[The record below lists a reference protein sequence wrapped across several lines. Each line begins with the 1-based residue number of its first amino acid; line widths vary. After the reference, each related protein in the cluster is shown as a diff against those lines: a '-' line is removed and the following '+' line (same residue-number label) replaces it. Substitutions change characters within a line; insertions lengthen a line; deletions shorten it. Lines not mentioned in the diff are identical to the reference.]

1 MTFQVELTPIAEAQI
16 DRTYQ
21 WYRERNPDFAD
32 LWFRS
37 LMNTIA
43 TLQEKPHRCGL
54 AIEHDIFPE
63 EVRQLL
69 HGKSKNIYRV
79 LFIIRESNVY
89 ILFIRHSSQSPLN
102 IEDIENEKYG

>member
-16 DRTYQ
+16 ERTYR

-32 LWFRS
+32 RWFRS

-54 AIEHDIFPE
+54 AIEHEIFPE

-69 HGKSKNIYRV
+69 HGKSKNVYRI
-79 LFIIRESNVY
+79 LFVIRDSNVY
-89 ILFIRHSSQSPLN
+89 VLYVRHSSQSALT
-102 IEDIENEKYG
+102 IEDVENED